1 MAFNVAVATSNGKD
15 IDVHF
20 GKAEQLHIYQVE
32 LDGTYQLLEV
42 RTLTPTDDETTQPI
56 GCGSGN
62 GCGGGCG
69 GGGCHP
75 SGYIL
80 DVLEVIKGCKY
91 VLASKVGNRVEKGLQ
106 SYNVTAFSIELP
118 IDEAIQKIV
127 AYENRLLKFKGGF

>member
-15 IDVHF
+15 IDLHF

-32 LDGTYQLLEV
+32 LDGSYLQLEV
-42 RTLTPTDDETTQPI
+42 RPLNATDDEPTQPT
-56 GCGSGN
+56 GCGSG
-62 GCGGGCG
+62 CGSGCG

-75 SGYIL
+75 SEYLL
-80 DVLEVIKGCKY
+80 DVLEVIKDCKY

-106 SYNVTAFSIELP
+106 SYSITAFSIELP
-118 IDEAIQKIV
+118 IDDAIQKIV